1 MADRPQGAAYDMTK
15 AERIVKILC
24 ITLIILLFIRLVLMT
39 ADVLL

>member
-1 MADRPQGAAYDMTK
+1 MTK

-24 ITLIILLFIRLVLMT
+24 ITLIILLFIRLVLLT